1 MRSRLEARV
10 AAWLSRNGF
19 TWEYEPAAFKMDR
32 GGEYLPDFAI
42 GPLPQ
47 GLGWGGAL
55 VGAQQVPGFL
65 EVKPGGVS
73 LRFWQRRM
81 RVIWEQRPT
90 AVLVIAAPGE
100 DVLDVRDIGMDRM
113 AHVRVGLGPG
123 WESDDPE
130 LFGPTWDS
138 GWFGSCTDCER
149 VGLFFSPGHW
159 SCQWCG
165 HHAGNSTWTDPTDWP
180 YLPEAWRAETE
191 SRDA

>member
-1 MRSRLEARV
+1 MAIPVRQSRPTVYNGITMRSRLEARV

-73 LRFWQRRM
+73 LRFWQ
-81 RVIWEQRPT
+81 
-90 AVLVIAAPGE
+90 L
-100 DVLDVRDIGMDRM
+100 
-113 AHVRVGLGPG
+113 GLGPG

-180 YLPEAWRAETE
+180 YLPEAWRVETE